1 MKYTVI
7 TGASAGIGREVAK
20 EFAKRG
26 KNLVVVARREA
37 ELESLKA
44 EVKGINSD
52 LDVIIKVSDLGKVEN
67 VYKLYEDLKELDI
80 ETWINNAGF
89 GNRASI
95 PDQNLDK
102 IHNMLALNIEAL
114 TILSTLYVRDYENI
128 EGTQLINI
136 SSAGGYT
143 MIGDNVTYC
152 ATKFYVSAFTEGI
165 AKELEFR
172 GSKMKAKVLA
182 PAATE
187 TEFAINALDIKE
199 FEYKGNMPKY
209 HTANE
214 MAKFLVELY
223 DSEKVVGKVD
233 GLTYEYE
240 MTEPLFNHARR

>member
-7 TGASAGIGREVAK
+7 TGASTGIGREAAK

-26 KNLVVVARREA
+26 KNLVVVARRKV

-44 EVKGINSD
+44 EVKGINEK
-52 LDVIIKVSDLGKVEN
+52 LDVIIKVSDLGKLEN
-67 VYKLYEDLKELDI
+67 VYKLYEELKELDI

-89 GNRASI
+89 GDRSTVAEQ
-95 PDQNLDK
+95 DLDK
-102 IHNMLALNIEAL
+102 IHNMLSLNIEAL
-114 TILSTLYVRDYENI
+114 TVLSTLYVRDYENI

-143 MIGDNVTYC
+143 MVGDNVTYC
-152 ATKFYVSAFTEGI
+152 ATKFYVSAFTEGL

-172 GSKMKAKVLA
+172 SSKMRAKVLA

-187 TEFAINALDIKE
+187 TEFAINALDTKE
-199 FEYKGNMPKY
+199 FSYKEHMKKF

-214 MAKFLVELY
+214 MAKFLLDLY
-223 DSEKVVGKVD
+223 DNEKVVGIVN
-233 GLTYEYE
+233 GLTYEYNLVDP
-240 MTEPLFNHARR
+240 MFNHARR

>member
-7 TGASAGIGREVAK
+7 TGASAGIGREAAK

-26 KNLVVVARREA
+26 KNLVVVARRKE
-37 ELESLKA
+37 ELKSLKT
-44 EVKGINSD
+44 EIKDINEN
-52 LDVIIKVSDLGKVEN
+52 LNVIIKVLDLGKLEN
-67 VYKLYEDLKELDI
+67 VYKLYEELKKLDI

-89 GNRASI
+89 GDRDSI
-95 PDQNLDK
+95 VDVDLNK
-102 IHNMLALNIEAL
+102 IHNMISLNIEAL
-114 TILSTLYVRDYENI
+114 TVLSTLYIKDYENV
-128 EGTQLINI
+128 EGTQLLNI

-187 TEFAINALDIKE
+187 TEFAINALDTKE
-199 FEYKGNMPKY
+199 FSYKEHMKKF

-214 MAKFLVELY
+214 MAKFLLDLY
-223 DSEKVVGKVD
+223 DNEKVVGIVN
-233 GLTYEYE
+233 GLTYEYNLVNP
-240 MTEPLFNHARR
+240 MFNHARR

>member
-7 TGASAGIGREVAK
+7 TGASTGIGREVAK

-37 ELESLKA
+37 ELESLKS
-44 EVKGINSD
+44 EVKEINKE
-52 LDVIIKVSDLGKVEN
+52 LDVIIKVSDLGNLEN
-67 VYKLYEDLKELDI
+67 VYKLYEDLKSLDI

-89 GNRASI
+89 GDRATI
-95 PDQNLDK
+95 ADVDLNK
-102 IHNMLALNIEAL
+102 IHNMISLNIEAL
-114 TILSTLYVRDYENI
+114 TVLSTLYIKDYENV

-172 GSKMKAKVLA
+172 GSKMKVKVLA

-187 TEFAINALDIKE
+187 TEFAINALDTKE
-199 FEYKGNMPKY
+199 FSYKEHMKKF
-209 HTANE
+209 HTASE
-214 MAKFLVELY
+214 MAGFLLDLY
-223 DSEKVVGKVD
+223 DSEKVVGIVN
-233 GLTYEYE
+233 GMTYEYN
-240 MTEPLFNHARR
+240 MVDPMFNHARR